1 MLGFG
6 ESQHPA
12 YQTLTKND
20 TDIILPDRLNT
31 LSASAQFSCSVEL
44 TDITPLSS
52 GPDADELGV
61 LRQDNRLPSLL
72 GDVHQPSGPVRAR
85 LEIPTVTESS
95 YSSTIDQL
103 GPEPTFPASQ
113 PTRPRLVSPT
123 LTTWLSSTRLPEPI
137 GPSGIIPNLCQEP
150 PVLHS
155 QIYRA

>member
-1 MLGFG
+1 MSLHYSCSALLAKLSRCLFSEKSSLILIIPDFYAGFG

-72 GDVHQPSGPVRAR
+72 GDVHQPSGLVRAR

-123 LTTWLSSTRLPEPI
+123 LTT
-137 GPSGIIPNLCQEP
+137 
-150 PVLHS
+150 
-155 QIYRA
+155 